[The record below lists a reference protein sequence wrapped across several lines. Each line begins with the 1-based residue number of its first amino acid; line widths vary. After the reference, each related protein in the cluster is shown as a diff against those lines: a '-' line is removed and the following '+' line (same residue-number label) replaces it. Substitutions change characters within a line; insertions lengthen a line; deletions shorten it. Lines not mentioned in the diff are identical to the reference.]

1 MEHQPLK
8 QAFERYS
15 THSVV
20 EELCRHANVHGANLY
35 LKGIAG
41 SLQSMVLAQLA
52 LAGNRAVLAIMP
64 DRDEAARCFTDL
76 SELLPSECLFFFP
89 ASYKRSVQ
97 YEQTSDEA
105 IIQRTDVFNL
115 LGDLAQ
121 QSQRRAIIVTY
132 PDALAERAVSLDEFN
147 RHSLMLHRG
156 EELSPQFVA
165 DTLDEFG
172 FERVD
177 FVYSPGQYSLRGG
190 IVDIF
195 SFSAA
200 EPIRLDFFGDMVDS
214 IRPFDVENQLSNG
227 QIDQVCIVP
236 NIQHTS
242 TAPVGRKPI
251 SALLPATSLVWSKDT
266 ELVLAR
272 MNEVYA
278 AAVSALS
285 DAEEVEAR
293 FATGREVLDSM
304 RDKTTVEVGL
314 RPMFRTAR
322 PIEFS
327 SIAQP
332 AFGRKFEL
340 LAEDIERLTLD
351 GYTIYI
357 VGENPNQHQRLRSII
372 DGINPELRFE
382 PLRGTMA
389 EGFVDNTLRCCFY
402 TDHQL
407 FDRYQKVRLKHE
419 LSGRESVS
427 MQELLS
433 LQKGDYVVHIDH
445 GIGQFG
451 GLVTI
456 DVNGKRQEAVRLMY
470 SNNDTL
476 LVNVHNLHK
485 ISKYRG
491 KDAEPPKVNKL
502 GSGTW
507 QRLKQN
513 TKRKI
518 KDIAKDLIALYAKR
532 KANKGFAFS
541 PDSYLQHELEASF
554 LFEDTPDQL
563 KATAAVKADM
573 EDDRPMDRLV
583 CGDVGFG
590 KTEVAIRAA
599 FKAVADS
606 KQVAVLV
613 PTTILALQ
621 HYQTF
626 SARLKGLPCSVELIS
641 RMKTAAQQREIHK
654 RLESGKI
661 DIIIGTHA
669 LLNKMTTFKDL
680 GLLVVDEEQKFGVAA
695 KEKLKQLKTNVDTL
709 TLTATPIPRTLQ
721 FSLMGARDLSI
732 INTPPP
738 NRHPILTELHE
749 FGTQIIKEA
758 VEHEISRGG
767 QVFFVH
773 NRVQNIAEVEAMLH
787 RVCPRIKT
795 GVAHGQMDPK
805 ELERI
810 MLSFIN
816 GDFDVLISTSI
827 IEAGLDI
834 PNANTIIV
842 NNAQMFGLSDLHQM
856 RGRVG
861 RSNKKAFCYLL
872 APPLEGLSSDARRR
886 LKAIEEFSELGSGFS
901 IAMQD
906 LDIRGAGNLLGGE
919 QSGFIADMGFEVYQR
934 ILDEALDELRDDELR
949 QNPDAPTAAQWKP
962 SRTECHVETDLEI
975 RIPDEYVPSV
985 AERIKLYR
993 EIDSLENAE
1002 ALERFSHALID
1013 RFGAIPPPVD
1023 DLLNVVQLRWMAV
1036 ELGIERLVL
1045 KNGRML
1051 AHFIS
1056 NKLSPFYSTD
1066 TFVGLMAYIA
1076 QHPARFAMKEHE
1088 GRLSLSVQ
1096 GIDSISS
1103 AYQLFIQLRT
1113 AIAQTVPQA

>member
-1 MEHQPLK
+1 MEQSLNDALGCYASHPAVAELR
-8 QAFERYS
+8 RY
-15 THSVV
+15 
-20 EELCRHANVHGANLY
+20 ADAQGANLY
-35 LKGIAG
+35 IKGLAG
-41 SLQSMVLAQLA
+41 SMHSVVLSQLARAETRPVLA
-52 LAGNRAVLAIMP
+52 VLP

-76 SELLPSECLFFFP
+76 SGMLSAEMLFFFP
-89 ASYKRSVQ
+89 ASYRRAVQ
-97 YEQTSDEA
+97 YAQTSDEA

-115 LGDLAQ
+115 LAQLAQ
-121 QSQRRAIIVTY
+121 QPNTRTVIITY
-132 PDALAERAVSLDEFN
+132 PDALAERAVSLDELN
-147 RHSLMLHRG
+147 RHSLVLHRG
-156 EELSPQFVA
+156 EALSPSFVA
-165 DTLDEFG
+165 DTLEEFG

-177 FVYSPGQYSLRGG
+177 FVYSPGQYSQRGG

-200 EPIRLDFFGDMVDS
+200 EPIRVDFFGDTIES
-214 IRPFDVENQLSNG
+214 IRPFDVD
-227 QIDQVCIVP
+227 DQRSHGLLDEASIVP

-242 TAPVGRKPI
+242 AAPVGRKPI
-251 SALLPATSLVWSKDT
+251 SALLPERALVWCKDT

-278 AAVSALS
+278 AALDTQS
-285 DAEEVEAR
+285 DTEEVDAR
-293 FATGREVLDSM
+293 FATGREVLDSL
-304 RDKTTVEVGL
+304 RNKTTIEVGL
-314 RPMFRTAR
+314 RPMFKSART
-322 PIEFS
+322 IEFS
-327 SIAQP
+327 SAPQP
-332 AFGRKFEL
+332 AFGRNFEL
-340 LAEDIERLTLD
+340 LADDMGRLTLD
-351 GYTIYI
+351 GYLVHI
-357 VGENPNQHQRLRSII
+357 VADNPNQHRRLQSILEGI
-372 DGINPELRFE
+372 DAELRFT
-382 PLRGTMA
+382 PVRGTLA
-389 EGFVDNTLRCCFY
+389 EGFVDSTIRHCFY

-407 FDRYQKVRLKHE
+407 FDRYQKVQLKHQ
-419 LSGRESVS
+419 LSGREAVS
-427 MQELLS
+427 MQELLN

-451 GLVTI
+451 GLITV
-456 DVNGKRQEAVRLMY
+456 DVNGRRQEAVRLIY
-470 SNNDTL
+470 GNNDTL

-532 KANKGFAFS
+532 KANRGFAFS

-573 EDDRPMDRLV
+573 EDERPMDRLV

-626 SARLKGLPCSVELIS
+626 SARLKGLPCNIDFIS
-641 RMKTAAQQREIHK
+641 RMKTAAEQREIHK
-654 RLESGKI
+654 RLEDGRT

-669 LLNKMTTFKDL
+669 LLSKMAKFKDL
-680 GLLVVDEEQKFGVAA
+680 GLLIIDEEQKFGVAA
-695 KEKLKQLKTNVDTL
+695 KEKLKQLKVNVDTL

-749 FGTQIIKEA
+749 FGMQIIKEA

-773 NRVQNIAEVEAMLH
+773 NRVQNIGEVVAMLH
-787 RVCPRIKT
+787 RACPRAKT
-795 GVAHGQMDPK
+795 GVAHGQMDSK
-805 ELERI
+805 ELERV

-816 GDFDVLISTSI
+816 GDFDVLVSTSI

-872 APPLEGLSSDARRR
+872 APPLDTLSSDARRR
-886 LKAIEEFSELGSGFS
+886 LRAIEEFSELGSGFS

-934 ILDEALDELRDDELR
+934 ILDEALDELRDAELH
-949 QNPDAPTAAQWKP
+949 QNPEAVAPAQWKP
-962 SRTECHVETDLEI
+962 TRSECHVETDMEI
-975 RIPDEYVPSV
+975 HIPDTYVASV

-993 EIDSLENAE
+993 EIDALENSD
-1002 ALERFSHALID
+1002 ALERFREALID
-1013 RFGAIPPPVD
+1013 RFGAIPSPVN
-1023 DLLNVVQLRWMAV
+1023 DLLSVVQLRWMAI
-1036 ELGIERLVL
+1036 ELGVERIVL
-1045 KNGRML
+1045 KNSRLL
-1051 AHFIS
+1051 ANFIG
-1056 NKLSPFYSTD
+1056 NKLSAYYSTD
-1066 TFVGLMAYIA
+1066 TFANLMAYIA
-1076 QHPARFAMKEHE
+1076 QHPARFKMKEHE

-1096 GIDSISS
+1096 GIDTI
-1103 AYQLFIQLRT
+1103 AGACQLLTQLRC
-1113 AIAQTVPQA
+1113 AVLPQTHQA